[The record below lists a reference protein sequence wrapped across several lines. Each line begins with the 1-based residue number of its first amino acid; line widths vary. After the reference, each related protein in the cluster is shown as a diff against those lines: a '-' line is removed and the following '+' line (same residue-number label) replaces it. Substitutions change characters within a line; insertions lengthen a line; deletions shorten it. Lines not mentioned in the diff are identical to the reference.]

1 MQRIRTLEAAFMT
14 TLDETRFF
22 SPLDPGADRLP
33 AKVTL
38 VGGGPG
44 DPDLLTLKAARALAE
59 ARLVLYDKLVSK
71 EVLKLVNPQAD
82 LIYVGKQSG
91 QHVLT
96 QEGIIE
102 LMVRLASSGRS
113 VVRLKGGDPY
123 IFGRG
128 GEEAQALAA
137 AGIAFEVI
145 PGISAAQGAAASLG
159 LSLTER
165 RIARRLQYLTGHGE
179 DGRLPRDI
187 NWPAIAD
194 PLATT
199 VVYMPRHTLAE
210 FVAGALANGLAAGT
224 PAAAIINAT
233 RTDERIIDAT
243 IGLLNRVPLLVRAL
257 NRRLLLSCLAVT
269 THIHGA
275 ALAASRSLRAAS
287 RSAASFLARSVACA

>member
-1 MQRIRTLEAAFMT
+1 MT

-22 SPLDPGADRLP
+22 SPLAAQAGHLP
-33 AKVTL
+33 ARVTL
-38 VGGGPG
+38 VGAGPG
-44 DPDLLTLKAARALAE
+44 DPELLPLKAARALAD

-145 PGISAAQGAAASLG
+145 PGISAAQGMAAAAG
-159 LSLTER
+159 IPLTHR
-165 RIARRLQYLTGHGE
+165 DHATQVVFVTGHLRDE
-179 DGRLPRDI
+179 RHGRGLELDWASLARPHQTIVIYMGVATLPIVCREL
-187 NWPAIAD
+187 ARHGLGAD
-194 PLATT
+194 
-199 VVYMPRHTLAE
+199 
-210 FVAGALANGLAAGT
+210 T
-224 PAAAIINAT
+224 PAAVIENVT
-233 RTDERIIDAT
+233 
-243 IGLLNRVPLLVRAL
+243 LPSQRVVTGTLSTLPTLARVHAVRAP
-257 NRRLLLSCLAVT
+257 
-269 THIHGA
+269 
-275 ALAASRSLRAAS
+275 ALVVIGGVVGLHAE
-287 RSAASFLARSVACA
+287 LARSASAEDVGGVSPN

>member
-22 SPLDPGADRLP
+22 SPLDPGADRIP

-38 VGGGPG
+38 VGAGPG
-44 DPDLLTLKAARALAE
+44 DPDLLTLRAARALAE

-96 QEGIIE
+96 QDGIIE

-145 PGISAAQGAAASLG
+145 PGISAAQGMAAAAG
-159 LSLTER
+159 IPLTHR
-165 RIARRLQYLTGHGE
+165 DHATQVVFVTGHLRDE
-179 DGRLPRDI
+179 RHGRGLELDWASLARPHQTIVIYMGVATLPIVCREL
-187 NWPAIAD
+187 ARHGLGAD
-194 PLATT
+194 
-199 VVYMPRHTLAE
+199 
-210 FVAGALANGLAAGT
+210 T
-224 PAAAIINAT
+224 PAAVIENVT
-233 RTDERIIDAT
+233 
-243 IGLLNRVPLLVRAL
+243 LPSQRVVTGTLSTLPTLARVHAVRAP
-257 NRRLLLSCLAVT
+257 
-269 THIHGA
+269 
-275 ALAASRSLRAAS
+275 ALVVIGGVVGLHAE
-287 RSAASFLARSVACA
+287 LARSASAEDVGGVSPD